1 MRERSSTQLSRHK
14 KSAPASALQP
24 CVNTWYPKWSQ
35 LIISVIRRKVNP
47 MYNTE
52 DRSWSEWRDE
62 ELIREGD
69 DRKYKEDC
77 EREDD

>member
-1 MRERSSTQLSRHK
+1 
-14 KSAPASALQP
+14 
-24 CVNTWYPKWSQ
+24 
-35 LIISVIRRKVNP
+35 

-69 DRKYKEDC
+69 DKKYKEDC
-77 EREDD
+77 ERADD